1 MLLSSI
7 HSIVREG
14 VCMPTSPVAAAARRY
29 AETHQERF
37 LAELVELLRIPSIS
51 TLPDRRED
59 VRRAAELVA
68 THLHRAGLEQVEVIA
83 TRGQP
88 LVYGEWLHAPGKP
101 TVLLY
106 GHYDVQ
112 PVDPQALWHTDPFE
126 PTVQGDN
133 LVARGASDDKGQM
146 FALIKALE
154 SLFHAN
160 AGFPVNVKALIE
172 GEEEAGGESIETYVK
187 EHPQRL
193 AADVGLIYDTGM
205 PAPGIPAI
213 TYGLRGILYTE
224 LEVRGAKRD
233 LHSGSYGGVA
243 PNPLHALALIL
254 SGLKDRDGH
263 IHIPGFYDRV
273 RPPTEQERKNWA
285 SYPFDVDAAL
295 KQEMGVS
302 VLAGETD
309 YPTEERRTARPT
321 LEVHG
326 ISGGFTGEGAKT
338 VIPNVATAKV
348 SMRLVPDQHPQEI
361 FPLFERAV
369 QSLCPPG
376 NEVTVRN
383 LHGGDAVL
391 LPLESHWMDLAASA
405 LRQAFGRDPVF
416 LREGGSIPI
425 GALFDSVLHAP
436 TIFIGFGLPDDNHHA
451 PNEKFHLPNYALAI
465 HTAIELL
472 CEVGHA

>member
-1 MLLSSI
+1 MSTSSA
-7 HSIVREG
+7 
-14 VCMPTSPVAAAARRY
+14 AAAARHY
-29 AETHQERF
+29 AETHNERF
-37 LAELVELLRIPSIS
+37 LADLMELLRIPSIS
-51 TLPDRRED
+51 TLPNHRED
-59 VRRAAELVA
+59 VRQAAEFVA
-68 THLHRAGLEQVEVIA
+68 THLRRAGLEQVEVIS
-83 TRGQP
+83 TQVHP

-101 TVLLY
+101 TMLLY

-112 PVDPQALWHTDPFE
+112 PVDPRALWDTDPFE
-126 PTVQGDN
+126 PTIKGDE
-133 LVARGASDDKGQM
+133 LFARGASDDKGQM
-146 FALIKALE
+146 FALVKALE
-154 SLFHAN
+154 SLFQAN
-160 AGFPVNVKALIE
+160 AGFPVNIKVLIE

-187 EHPQRL
+187 QHPERL
-193 AADVGLIYDTGM
+193 AADVALIYDTGM
-205 PAPGIPAI
+205 PAIGIPAI

-254 SGLKDRDGH
+254 SGLKDREGH

-273 RPPTEQERKNWA
+273 RPVTEQERKNWA
-285 SYPFDVDAAL
+285 SYPFDIDAAL

-302 VLAGETD
+302 VLPGETE

-326 ISGGFTGEGAKT
+326 IIGGFTGEGAKT
-338 VIPNVATAKV
+338 VISNVVTAKV
-348 SMRLVPDQHPQEI
+348 SMRLVPDQRPAEI

-369 QSLCPPG
+369 QNLCPPG

-391 LPLESHWMDLAASA
+391 LPLESPWMSLASSA
-405 LRQAFGRDPVF
+405 LRKVFGREPVL

-425 GALFDSVLHAP
+425 GALFDAVLHAP
-436 TIFIGFGLPDDNHHA
+436 TIFMGFGLPDDNVHA
-451 PNEKFHLPNYALAI
+451 PNEKLYLPNYALAI
-465 HTAIELL
+465 QSAIELF
-472 CEVGHA
+472 CEVGNA